1 MGFADVAVTDAGPVI
16 HLLEIGCLHFL
27 DIFDTVYLPTA
38 VWQETV
44 ESGRVAAQQIE
55 QLRSIQRIQV
65 PGSTAQFV
73 TVHNL
78 THLHFGEQACLHLCE
93 QLGLK
98 LLLTDDLAVRQVAKQ
113 RGVTPVGSL
122 GVVVRAYRLGI
133 ISLDEAEGCLND
145 LYASSTLFI
154 TRTIVDLALERLKA
168 DLDKR

>member
-1 MGFADVAVTDAGPVI
+1 MGFADVVVTDAGPVI

-27 DIFDTVYLPTA
+27 DIFDTVYLPAA

-65 PGSTAQFV
+65 PGSTAGFV
-73 TVHNL
+73 LAHNL

-113 RGVTPVGSL
+113 RGITPVGSL
-122 GVVVRAYRLGI
+122 GMVVRAYRLGI
-133 ISLDEAEGCLND
+133 ISLDEAEEYLND
-145 LYASSTLFI
+145 LYTTSTLFV
-154 TRTIVDLALERLKA
+154 TRAIIDIAIGQLKKA
-168 DLDKR
+168 